1 MSIDMPTQIFKPI
14 GFKCKKKFVSFE
26 YEVALLLLLMRKW
39 MSNNF
44 LFHIK
49 KQLDFTLYIKPLVKR
64 FIFSFGYALSHL
76 GH

>member
-1 MSIDMPTQIFKPI
+1 MQKII
-14 GFKCKKKFVSFE
+14 CNFE

-49 KQLDFTLYIKPLVKR
+49 KTTGFHLYIKPLVKR